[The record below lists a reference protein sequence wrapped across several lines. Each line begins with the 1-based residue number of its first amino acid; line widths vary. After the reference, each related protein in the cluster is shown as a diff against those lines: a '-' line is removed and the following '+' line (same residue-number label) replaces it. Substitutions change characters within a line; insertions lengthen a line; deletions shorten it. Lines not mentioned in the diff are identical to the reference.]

1 MKKTVLIF
9 CCMLLVMDSFS
20 QQQTCND
27 DIIMNTKGKWEKRSD
42 ANPFPDSSF
51 PKNQFVQ
58 AHIRIDKMQKL
69 LQAAYPEPKGI
80 EAGWYRSI
88 SGRALVKG
96 GPAPYELNALFL
108 TYYCNTN
115 KIELGDETAT
125 WFYVYANHFNWFLEY
140 DDNFTVKKN
149 RVYLLTKKVGELHGY
164 PVYEGIHNGTSNTG
178 TKYSR
183 AIIITRSG
191 QSPYLPVTRKQYLML
206 YIKRYEQEKAKQL
219 PILENMPV
227 KSDAEEELNK
237 QKGLEKIEKTTTPDR
252 LERAKSNYLRS
263 YTTDKQRKDENLKKI
278 NKMYDDMM
286 KPAEELLKNISE
298 EEAVMPAI
306 VKGEYVSKFER
317 FSTEEQGGRML
328 VRLNPDYFD
337 TKLPKY
343 VPQFL
348 IVYWRW
354 EKGKASENFKN
365 QLEENFNF
373 NALKEMIDK

>member
-1 MKKTVLIF
+1 MKKTILIF
-9 CCMLLVMDSFS
+9 CCILLMIDLFS
-20 QQQTCND
+20 QTCND
-27 DIIMNTKGKWEKRSD
+27 DMIINTKGNWEKRSD

-58 AHIRIDKMQKL
+58 AHHRIDKMQKL

-96 GPAPYELNALFL
+96 GPAPYELSAPLF

-115 KIELGDETAT
+115 KVELGEETGT
-125 WFYVYANHFNWFLEY
+125 WFYVFANQFNWFLEY
-140 DDNFTVKKN
+140 DNYFTVKKN
-149 RVYLLTKKVGELHGY
+149 RVYLLTKKVGELQGY

-178 TKYSR
+178 TTYSR

-191 QSPYLPVTRKQYLML
+191 QSPYVPVTRKQYLML
-206 YIKRYEQEKAKQL
+206 YLKRYEQEKAKQL
-219 PILENMPV
+219 PMLENMPV

-237 QKGLEKIEKTTTPDR
+237 QKGLEKIEKTTSPDK

-263 YTTDKQRKDENLKKI
+263 YTTDKQRKEESLKKI

-286 KPAEELLKNISE
+286 KPAQELLKNISE
-298 EEAVMPAI
+298 DEAGMPAI
-306 VKGEYVSKFER
+306 VKGDYVSKFEK
-317 FSTEEQGGRML
+317 FSTEDQGGRML

-343 VPQFL
+343 VPQFM

-354 EKGKASENFKN
+354 EKGKASEDFRN
-365 QLEENFNF
+365 QLEANLNF